1 MNLAYVPGKLFVAYM
16 MMIILKLTS
25 AFDDRA
31 NISMF
36 LASLRPGFV
45 KGDDRFE
52 DKAYFDEYL
61 AECGEECKEFQT
73 CFVTYRISAQKP
85 DTTTRN

>member
-1 MNLAYVPGKLFVAYM
+1 
-16 MMIILKLTS
+16 MMISFKLMSILY
-25 AFDDRA
+25 RQ

-36 LASLRPGFV
+36 LASLRPSFV
-45 KGDDRFE
+45 KGDNRFE

-61 AECGEECKEFQT
+61 AECGEECKEYQT

-85 DTTTRN
+85 DSIEQS